1 MIPVISVVVV
11 DDDAMVRTA
20 VRMILGNDPELS
32 VVAEA
37 ADGRE
42 GLAVIG
48 EHRPDVVLCDVR
60 MPGMDGIALVE
71 ELAARGEDVPV
82 IMLTTFNLDDYLVRA
97 FRAGAKGFLLKDA
110 DPEEMISAVHDAH
123 RGLPVLSPGATETLI
138 ANVVDAAPHR
148 DAAAAAAVAGLTER
162 EREVAVLLAE
172 GYTNAEIGERL
183 YLALATVKAN
193 VTRIFTKLGVDNR
206 VAAAMRIR
214 DAGLAGRSRED

>member
-1 MIPVISVVVV
+1 MIPMISVVVV

-138 ANVVDAAPHR
+138 ANVVDAAPHG